1 MQIVVLKGF
10 KEDLSTMLY
19 DTQSLAIE
27 ADPAHDSNS
36 ALGSF
41 LHRFRE
47 IRVANGGV
55 SNDMGNDCLNYL
67 KGLPCPPVNLGHVGD
82 VESTPSLV

>member
-10 KEDLSTMLY
+10 KEDLFTMLY

-27 ADPAHDSNS
+27 ADDSNS

-67 KGLPCPPVNLGHVGD
+67 KA
-82 VESTPSLV
+82 T